1 MPRKN
6 IIDELKKG
14 APEIPTNTCS
24 YIDFVLEILKEIKEE
39 SPSHQI
45 GEKIDLI
52 ESHMEYL
59 RSANQTLRD
68 GGEYWYNQCKNYA
81 NSRKR

>member
-14 APEIPTNTCS
+14 APEIPTNTCA

-59 RSANQTLRD
+59 RYANQSLRD
-68 GGEYWYNQCKNYA
+68 GGEYWYRECVTQSSK
-81 NSRKR
+81 K

>member
-6 IIDELKKG
+6 TIDELKKG
-14 APEIPTNTCS
+14 APEIPTNTCA

-59 RSANQTLRD
+59 RYANQSLRD
-68 GGEYWYNQCKNYA
+68 GGEYWYHQCQNHA